1 MENNTVNMHKKDDM
15 LLGITSKMDTKTIMG
30 D

>member
-15 LLGITSKMDTKTIMG
+15 LLGITSKMDTKTII
-30 D
+30 DD

>member
-1 MENNTVNMHKKDDM
+1 MENDTVNMHKKDDV
-15 LLGITSKMDTKTIMG
+15 LLGITSKMNTKTIMN